1 MMPGKT
7 FTDED
12 ARLVAKCIG
21 RRSIPVSTARQ
32 RLIDRGLA
40 HGQTHAADLLLRA
53 DAWGVLERLGPLP
66 ISEGP
71 PRHRNAPSEPTV
83 CATGAE
89 PKPPF
94 GVPQPS
100 PPMVHLFGPE
110 GEVVVADGEQQA
122 IIAKWRA
129 DRGQRR
135 LDALR
140 ADLALLEST

>member
-1 MMPGKT
+1 MMPGNL

-12 ARLVAKCIG
+12 ARLVAKCVG
-21 RRSIPVSTARQ
+21 TKPIPVSSARK

-53 DAWGVLERLGPLP
+53 DAWGVIERRGPLP

-71 PRHRNAPSEPTV
+71 RPRNAPLEPTV
-83 CATGAE
+83 HAIRGAV
-89 PKPPF
+89 PKPPW

-122 IIAKWRA
+122 VIAKWRA
-129 DRGQRR
+129 DRGHRR

-140 ADLALLEST
+140 ADLALLESE